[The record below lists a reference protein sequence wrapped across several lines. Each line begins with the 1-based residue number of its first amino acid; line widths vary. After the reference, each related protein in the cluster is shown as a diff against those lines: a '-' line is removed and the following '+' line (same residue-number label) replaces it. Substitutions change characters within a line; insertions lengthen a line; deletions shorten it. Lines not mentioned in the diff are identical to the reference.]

1 MSDLKL
7 YAQPY
12 DIEANGFSFST
23 MEEYEK
29 KAKKNKNRFGQQVEE
44 YEFQFID
51 GIDFDRGQEVLD
63 ALGLEKFMEV
73 NDTWMKDEIE
83 MLELFIHFE
92 GAQSLKDDL
101 GEIEDQLQDCIVR
114 TDDSEISLYYGLFED
129 YFPELEKSLR
139 DLGALDYFD
148 EKAYVESS
156 MAGSFERID
165 GKGYVYFENPN

>member
-12 DIEANGFSFST
+12 DVEASGFYFSSL
-23 MEEYEK
+23 EEYEK
-29 KAKKNKNRFGQQVEE
+29 KAKKNKNSYGQQVEE

-51 GIDFDRGQEVLD
+51 GSDFDKGQEMLD

-73 NDTWMKDEIE
+73 SDTWMKDKIK

-101 GEIEDQLQDCIVR
+101 DEIEDQLEDCIVR
-114 TDDSEISLYYGLFED
+114 TDDCEISLYYGLFED
-129 YFPELEKSLR
+129 FFPELEKSLR

-156 MAGSFERID
+156 MPGRFEQIA
-165 GKGYVYFENPN
+165 GKGYVYFENTN